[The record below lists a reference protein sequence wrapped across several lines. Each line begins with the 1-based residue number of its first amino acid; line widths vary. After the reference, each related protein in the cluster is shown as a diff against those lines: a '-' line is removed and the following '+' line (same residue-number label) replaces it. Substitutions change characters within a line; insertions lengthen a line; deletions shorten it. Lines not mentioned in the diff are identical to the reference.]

1 MSTFLTVDIDRGY
14 TDLVY
19 FNAIIFHER
28 DLKPTDLPHVRPPD
42 QLYIHFNLESPAY
55 QSQGKTAIT
64 SVDKFTFFL
73 DLSSFFEFF
82 NLSMSYRL
90 DADIRHGYGEL
101 VEVSPHPT
109 GAVQLTETIM
119 QYGLANTHLAV
130 KENLNQEN
138 LICQFVSNCKTKSE
152 RNSFVQ
158 TIFHSI
164 KNQKTFLNICGCN
177 NYVFTK

>member
-1 MSTFLTVDIDRGY
+1 
-14 TDLVY
+14 
-19 FNAIIFHER
+19 
-28 DLKPTDLPHVRPPD
+28 
-42 QLYIHFNLESPAY
+42 
-55 QSQGKTAIT
+55 
-64 SVDKFTFFL
+64 
-73 DLSSFFEFF
+73 
-82 NLSMSYRL
+82 MSYRL

-109 GAVQLTETIM
+109 GAVELTETIM

-164 KNQKTFLNICGCN
+164 LNQKIFLKICGCD